1 MYGLGLR
8 KFLKWVPLYAM
19 KQSKAHF
26 EVFDIGVT
34 RRGSNHMPRQ
44 YFSTKKV
51 KGIEQKQQKG
61 GTQNVLELCTFYEYH
76 PRIVLYVLLM

>member
-1 MYGLGLR
+1 
-8 KFLKWVPLYAM
+8 M

-61 GTQNVLELCTFYEYH
+61 GTQNVLELCTFY
-76 PRIVLYVLLM
+76 